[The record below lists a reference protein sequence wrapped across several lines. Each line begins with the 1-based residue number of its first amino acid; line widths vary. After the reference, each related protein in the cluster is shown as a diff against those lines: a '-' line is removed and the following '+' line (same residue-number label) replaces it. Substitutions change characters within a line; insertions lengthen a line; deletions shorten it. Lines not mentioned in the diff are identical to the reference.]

1 LGTGRVQYLAMKPI
15 QYPATRRTA
24 QTDTY
29 FGTEVADPYRW
40 LEDDHAP
47 ETLAWVEAQNA
58 VTFKYLESLPYR
70 EAIAERL
77 RTRINYVR
85 YGVPYP
91 QNNALIFSKNDG
103 LQNQSVLYIQAGKN
117 GKEEVLFDPNALS
130 EDSTIVLGMWAV
142 SKDEKYLAYAV
153 SDGGSDWKRIYI
165 MDIATRALLSD
176 ELLWVKVSGIA
187 WQGDGFYY
195 SRYPAT
201 EAGDELSSRNEN
213 HQVCYHTV
221 GTAQSEDKIVYEDTA
236 HLTRFHTVSTTE
248 DERFAILT
256 ISDRGTGKEGNA
268 LFVRE
273 MGKDTWLPLI
283 AEITDSHYHV
293 AANLEGDAFLI
304 ETNDN
309 APNGKVVLVSLGGAD
324 ETIILPEQEY
334 PLATVAMLGGKLV
347 TSYMKDATHHLS
359 VYSINGQK
367 EYDIPLPGP
376 GSVAGLSGR
385 EDSSQFYFA
394 YTTFNYPTTIFSH
407 DLSSQETN
415 VYKSPTIPLFDAD
428 AYTVKQVF
436 YESKDGTRVPM
447 FLVHQKEIAINGQ
460 NPTLLYGYGGF
471 NISLTPSFSPNLIT
485 FLEQGGVYA
494 MANLRGGSEYGEKWH
509 QAGMRLNKQ
518 NVFDD
523 FIAAAEWLIENNY
536 TQPAK
541 LAIQGGSNGGLLV
554 GATLNQRP
562 DLFAAA
568 IPQVGVMDMLRFHHF
583 TIGWNWIPDYG
594 SSEASEADFHNL
606 YRYSPVHNLKNTT
619 YPATLVTTADHD
631 DRVVPAHSFK
641 YAATMQHVQQG
652 DAPVLI
658 RIGTKSGHGASNL
671 QKSLEEIADIYTFL
685 FTHLGIAAKF

>member
-1 LGTGRVQYLAMKPI
+1 MKPL
-15 QYPATRRTA
+15 QYPVTRRITH
-24 QTDTY
+24 TDTY
-29 FGTEVADPYRW
+29 FGTEIADPYRW

-47 ETLAWVEAQNA
+47 ETTAWVEAQNA
-58 VTFKYLESLPYR
+58 VTFAYLESLSHR
-70 EAIAERL
+70 EAIIERL
-77 RTRINYVR
+77 HTRINYVR
-85 YGVPYP
+85 YGVPTP
-91 QNNALIFSKNDG
+91 QAKALIFSKNDG
-103 LQNQSVLYIQAGKN
+103 LQNQSVLYIQMGENAPA
-117 GKEEVLFDPNALS
+117 EVLLDPNALS
-130 EDSTIVLGMWAV
+130 EDSTIVLGMWAI

-153 SDGGSDWKRIYI
+153 ADGGSDWKRIYV
-165 MDIATRALLSD
+165 MEIATRSLSSD

-201 EAGDELSSRNEN
+201 EAGGELSSKNES

-221 GTAQSEDKIVYEDTA
+221 GTPQSEDAIVYEDA
-236 HLTRFHTVSTTE
+236 EHVTRFHTVGTTE

-268 LFVRE
+268 LFVRPLGPLGTDE
-273 MGKDTWLPLI
+273 WLPLVP
-283 AEITDSHYHV
+283 EITDSHYSV
-293 AANLEGDAFLI
+293 IGMASADTDTFLI
-304 ETNDN
+304 ETNDD
-309 APNGKVVLVSLGGAD
+309 APNGKVLSLPLGSLSVAEGK
-324 ETIILPEQEY
+324 TILPEQEY
-334 PLATVAMLGGKLV
+334 PLATVAFLGGKLV
-347 TSYMKDATHHLS
+347 TSYLKDATHHLS
-359 VYSINGQK
+359 VYSMNGK
-367 EYDIPLPGP
+367 HAYDIALPGP
-376 GSVAGLSGR
+376 GSVAGISGR
-385 EDSSQFYFA
+385 EDQSRFFFA

-407 DLSSQETN
+407 DLQTIETQ
-415 VYKSPTIPLFDAD
+415 VYQASNIPLFDAED
-428 AYTVKQVF
+428 YSVQQVF
-436 YESKDGTRVPM
+436 YKSKDGTKIPM
-447 FLVHQKEIAINGQ
+447 FLVHQKELELNGN

-471 NISLTPSFSPNLIT
+471 NISLTPYFSPNLIT

-523 FIAAAEWLIENNY
+523 FIAAAEWLIEHKY
-536 TQPAK
+536 TQSTK

-554 GATLNQRP
+554 GAVLNQRP

-594 SSEASEADFHNL
+594 CSTASEADFKNL
-606 YRYSPVHNLKNTT
+606 YSYSPVHNLREIA
-619 YPATLVTTADHD
+619 YPPTLVTTADHD

-641 YAATMQHVQQG
+641 YAATLQHAQQG

-671 QKSLEEIADIYTFL
+671 QKSLEEVADLYAFL
-685 FTHLGIAAKF
+685 FTHLGVVAKF